1 MGTAGTLVGQE
12 QEKNTMTPV
21 GRAMAVTLGVA
32 ALAFSLAACSSDG
45 WLIKNNGADD
55 VSTIGLFTE
64 CTDGDNCCSLSELD
78 AERQ

>member
-1 MGTAGTLVGQE
+1 
-12 QEKNTMTPV
+12 
-21 GRAMAVTLGVA
+21 MAVTLGVA

-78 AERQ
+78 AERHLEE